1 MTHKMIG
8 LKNRETGALGEF
20 GRRRRS
26 DSPPPPPR
34 FGDPVS
40 LNQPETLARISGFLR
55 VAVKKTIY

>member
-26 DSPPPPPR
+26 DSPPPPR